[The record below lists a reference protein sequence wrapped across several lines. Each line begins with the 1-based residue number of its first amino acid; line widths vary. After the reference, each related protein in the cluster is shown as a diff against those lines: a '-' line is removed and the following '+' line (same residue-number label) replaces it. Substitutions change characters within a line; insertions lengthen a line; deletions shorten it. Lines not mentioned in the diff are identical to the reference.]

1 MIMRITQDER
11 VAKRILDALND
22 YTLDTRMIGYYI
34 FRIAPMDL
42 FLKLQEIM
50 EGIDEA
56 IEAENTR
63 ERKKIERANQHPTF

>member
-11 VAKRILDALND
+11 VAKRILDAIND

-34 FRIAPMDL
+34 FRLAPMDL
-42 FLKLQEIM
+42 FIKLQEIM
-50 EGIDEA
+50 TGIDEA

-63 ERKKIERANQHPTF
+63 ERKKIERAKEHAPF